1 MMDHATKAVCADL
14 DKILAHIGTVTGEL
28 SGMERSLTERI
39 EALRAEALP
48 RVETLKADL
57 AASEKELRQ
66 IARKNDAV
74 LFSAGDRAEMK
85 SGAVVRSVQ
94 EAVRLPRDILKR
106 LEAAGLDDM
115 IRIAKSVDRDRV
127 KQLPD
132 EALDALGGSREN
144 QTVYGY
150 EVKGPE
156 NSCQRTEEA

>member
-1 MMDHATKAVCADL
+1 
-14 DKILAHIGTVTGEL
+14 
-28 SGMERSLTERI
+28 
-39 EALRAEALP
+39 
-48 RVETLKADL
+48 
-57 AASEKELRQ
+57 
-66 IARKNDAV
+66 
-74 LFSAGDRAEMK
+74 MK

-132 EALDALGGSREN
+132 VDLETLGGSRKN
-144 QTVYGY
+144 KTVYGY

-156 NSCQRTEEA
+156 SSCQRAEEA